1 MVASWDALLKAR
13 AGGAA
18 EPATTAPLGATLQ
31 TAQEQPSTPYTTPQ
45 LGFDFAPVED
55 AGDAQETGVTFSQP
69 AVPAADMGLPHF
81 AAALQQGM
89 SPQEAAKARE
99 LYEQTGIDTTGLPGA
114 TKALDAKVKVA
125 NGADA
130 LAQAPA
136 VSRWM
141 SDQSNAAIAADLVD
155 ESAGLEAA
163 WNNAFRLEARLS
175 PEAKRKIVAPPFS
188 FGRLAEDISDIP
200 TAVAAG
206 AENVEANSLSTREL
220 FSEVGMGD
228 NLPAADKARLD
239 HIDRMRQPE
248 AQTTIGGY
256 AQMAAAQIPVMA
268 NLFLEGGEDAI
279 VGGAIGGVG
288 GLFVGGPPG
297 AATGVRFG
305 AQIGGKVGMTREAF
319 VQLTGET
326 RRALLQDRDLAN
338 NPLDRDLVNKASLVA
353 GALAAGA
360 EVLGGYTVGK
370 LMVDSVRQALVKRLA
385 TKTTRD
391 VLAEALKGQFV
402 SALLEGGTEGLQ
414 EAIQIATTHIAREMQ
429 GGDWAEITWDSI
441 GERLLDAVIAGSVV
455 SVGMTTGP
463 QAFSV
468 ARETRLA
475 AEARAA
481 RDNVVQVIQFHRDS
495 ELRGRS
501 PSAAAD
507 LLNTLNQDAEP
518 ILIEAQGLSAELSS
532 QGINPVEFFES
543 VGVTPEALDTALRT
557 GQDLEVNAATLVDA
571 IADSNVIEV
580 VADNIRTEPS
590 APTTAE
596 VALRVDAV
604 KARLAEAA
612 EQYAS
617 EPTPESI
624 EFADNIAQQLVATGR
639 ETERDAATMS
649 SVIEA
654 FYRVAQDAADKEG
667 KGFSVEQ
674 FFNNLGLT
682 IRTPEQLAQEEL
694 EAAELG
700 QVIEQQLDP
709 LNQSQEWRE
718 AEVTMPMETGD
729 MATLPAGIAFDSIR
743 TRLDAAEQLLRC
755 VRGS

>member
-18 EPATTAPLGATLQ
+18 EPTTTAPLGATLQ

-55 AGDAQETGVTFSQP
+55 ADDAQETGVTFSQP

-81 AAALQQGM
+81 AAALQQGV

-114 TKALDAKVKVA
+114 TKALDAEIKIA
-125 NGADA
+125 NGADT
-130 LAQAPA
+130 LAQSPA

-155 ESAGLEAA
+155 ESAGLESA
-163 WNNAFRLEARLS
+163 WNDAFQRAAKLSRKKQLEITGES
-175 PEAKRKIVAPPFS
+175 FS
-188 FGRLAEDISDIP
+188 FGRLVEDISDIP

-206 AENVEANSLSTREL
+206 AENVEANSLSAREL
-220 FSEVGMGD
+220 RFEMGMGPE
-228 NLPAADKARLD
+228 LPPADKARLV

-248 AQTTIGGY
+248 ARTTIGGY
-256 AQMAAAQIPVMA
+256 AQMAAAQIPVTA
-268 NLFLEGGEDAI
+268 NLLLESGEI
-279 VGGAIGGVG
+279 GVVGAAIGGVAG
-288 GLFVGGPPG
+288 FAVGGPPG
-297 AATGVRFG
+297 AATGARLGF
-305 AQIGGKVGMTREAF
+305 QFGGKTGMTLEAF
-319 VQLTGET
+319 EQLTGET
-326 RRALLQDRDLAN
+326 RRALLQDRDLAG
-338 NPLDRDLVNKASLVA
+338 NPLNRDLVNKASLVA

-360 EVLGGYTVGK
+360 EVVGGYGVGK
-370 LMVDSVRQALVKRLA
+370 LMVNSVRQALVKRLA

-402 SALLEGGTEGLQ
+402 TALVEGGTEGLQ
-414 EAIQIATTHIAREMQ
+414 EAIQIATTHIAREIQ
-429 GGDWAEITWDSI
+429 GGNWAEISWGSI

-468 ARETRLA
+468 AREARLA
-475 AEARAA
+475 AEANAA
-481 RDNVVQVIQFHRDS
+481 RDNVVKVIQAHRDS

-571 IADSNVIEV
+571 IADTNVIEV

-604 KARLAEAA
+604 KARLNEVA

-624 EFADNIAQQLVATGR
+624 EFADNIAQQLVATGK

-674 FFNNLGLT
+674 YFNNLGLT
-682 IRTPEQLAQEEL
+682 VRTPEQLAQEEL
-694 EAAELG
+694 EAAGLA
-700 QVIEQQLDP
+700 QAVEQQLDP

-718 AEVTMPMETGD
+718 AQVTMPMETGD